1 MESPAPAAGPRVYVP
16 ISHPD
21 SPIPTYAVLQF
32 LGISP
37 PPDPS
42 SPANRPPLLHPHP
55 QFSPSLP
62 LLPCSSPASTPP
74 SPAPLKR
81 CASSAE
87 SSTSSSS
94 ADEKDK
100 KLTSIKPSP
109 MKKSA
114 STNGLSSSVLSPG
127 SRRNGK
133 ALPLGPTISITHTDK
148 DTIIHTLSS
157 NFREVVHQLTGATS
171 GDKGLMP
178 VTLPA
183 RHATTN
189 RSGVGN
195 DNDLASS
202 AAVAAA
208 PRMAIQNGGDSI
220 ETAVVRKPMGNPT
233 TKLLER
239 RKSNKVLERLSTSCR
254 NLPPLVPSPVTPLA
268 SDFEKIS
275 LPLTPTT
282 SEGSSTPVLG
292 LTVSLSPL
300 SHDARAV
307 ETLSL
312 AGAMASYE
320 NKPLLSPSHSAKVA
334 STDANVEAMDVQGP
348 RTPHLHRPQNMSIS
362 DDGLVSSTSGM
373 KSSILHNV
381 MDATGPSL
389 ALATGEGDL
398 SLPEA
403 MDVQNGQELKVHDA
417 MDAESL
423 CNGASAPELSSTGT
437 QSNLPNDEES
447 IIAKKGFFFHSQ
459 RPRDGDPMLLALFP
473 ESPREL

>member
-1 MESPAPAAGPRVYVP
+1 MESPASAAGPRVYVP

-21 SPIPTYAVLQF
+21 SPVPTYAVLQF

-55 QFSPSLP
+55 QFSPP
-62 LLPCSSPASTPP
+62 MHLLPCSSPASTPP
-74 SPAPLKR
+74 SPVPPKR
-81 CASSAE
+81 CVSSAE

-148 DTIIHTLSS
+148 DTIIHTHSS

-183 RHATTN
+183 RHVTTN
-189 RSGVGN
+189 RNGVCN
-195 DNDLASS
+195 DKDLPFP
-202 AAVAAA
+202 AAVAAS

-220 ETAVVRKPMGNPT
+220 ETAIVRKAMGNPT

-292 LTVSLSPL
+292 LAVSLSPL
-300 SHDARAV
+300 SQDARAV
-307 ETLSL
+307 ETLG
-312 AGAMASYE
+312 GAMALYE
-320 NKPLLSPSHSAKVA
+320 NRHLLSSSHSAIVA

-348 RTPHLHRPQNMSIS
+348 RTPHLHRPQNMSIQ

-373 KSSILHNV
+373 KSSISHKI

-398 SLPEA
+398 CLPEP
-403 MDVQNGQELKVHDA
+403 MDVQYGQELKVHDA

-423 CNGASAPELSSTGT
+423 CNGASTADLSSTGT
-437 QSNLPNDEES
+437 HSSSANDEES
-447 IIAKKGFFFHSQ
+447 MIAKKGFFFHSQ

>member
-21 SPIPTYAVLQF
+21 SPVPTYAVLQF

-42 SPANRPPLLHPHP
+42 SPAPPPLLHPPLH
-55 QFSPSLP
+55 

-74 SPAPLKR
+74 SPIPKR

-94 ADEKDK
+94 DEKDK

-114 STNGLSSSVLSPG
+114 SAGGLSSSCLSPV

-148 DTIIHTLSS
+148 DTIIHTHSS

-183 RHATTN
+183 RNIASSN

-195 DNDLASS
+195 DKDFTAPA
-202 AAVAAA
+202 AAVPLAAS
-208 PRMAIQNGGDSI
+208 PRTMIQSGGDRI
-220 ETAVVRKPMGNPT
+220 EAAIVRKPLCNPT

-275 LPLTPTT
+275 LPVTPTT
-282 SEGSSTPVLG
+282 SEGSLTPV
-292 LTVSLSPL
+292 VVNLSAL
-300 SHDARAV
+300 SHDARAMD
-307 ETLSL
+307 TLSL
-312 AGAMASYE
+312 AGAMALHE
-320 NKPLLSPSHSAKVA
+320 GKPIFSRSQSARVM
-334 STDANVEAMDVQGP
+334 SMDVNGDAMDVQGP
-348 RTPHLHRPQNMSIS
+348 QTPQLPCSQSLSLH
-362 DDGLVSSTSGM
+362 DGKDVQSPVLGM
-373 KSSILHNV
+373 QSSILHSV

-389 ALATGEGDL
+389 ALATGVVDV
-398 SLPEA
+398 SLPEE
-403 MDVQNGQELKVHDA
+403 MDVQNDQELNAHTDA
-417 MDAESL
+417 MDADSL
-423 CNGASAPELSSTGT
+423 CDGAGVPDSSSTGT
-437 QSNLPNDEES
+437 DSGIVNDEES

-459 RPRDGDPMLLALFP
+459 RPRHGDATLLALFP
-473 ESPREL
+473 ESPREM